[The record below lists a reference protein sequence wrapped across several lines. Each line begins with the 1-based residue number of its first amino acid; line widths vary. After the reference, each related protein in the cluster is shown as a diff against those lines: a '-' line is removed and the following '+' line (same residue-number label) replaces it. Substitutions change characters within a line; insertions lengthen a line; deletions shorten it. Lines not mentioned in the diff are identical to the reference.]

1 VLATYVLLLY
11 GLNSKAIGKLPTFLV
26 PANVLFMPLIAE
38 MELETTFATY
48 VLLLYGLNSKAIG

>member
-1 VLATYVLLLY
+1 VLLLY